1 MERLRHVGNTLR
13 APAATSAFEA
23 WAHSSLVAKHEVIAI
38 DCSLSASDCM
48 GALHPRWPSSPD
60 CAPHHQADRIALLR
74 QSETL
79 EAKLSLAHYELG
91 QLALHKAAQDDE
103 LGGLRKRCAEL
114 SEEAKEHAALVTEA
128 AMAKS
133 ELAELQVMASDCLV
147 IASDC
152 I

>member
-1 MERLRHVGNTLR
+1 MHL
-13 APAATSAFEA
+13 SA
-23 WAHSSLVAKHEVIAI
+23 WAHSTP
-38 DCSLSASDCM
+38 D
-48 GALHPRWPSSPD
+48 GPD

-114 SEEAKEHAALVTEA
+114 SEEAKEHAALVIEA

-133 ELAELQVMASDCLV
+133 ELAELQVMASDGF
-147 IASDC
+147 
-152 I
+152 

>member
-1 MERLRHVGNTLR
+1 MHL
-13 APAATSAFEA
+13 SA
-23 WAHSSLVAKHEVIAI
+23 WAHSTP
-38 DCSLSASDCM
+38 D
-48 GALHPRWPSSPD
+48 GPD

-114 SEEAKEHAALVTEA
+114 SEEAKEHAALVIEA
-128 AMAKS
+128 ATAKS
-133 ELAELQVMASDCLV
+133 ELAELQVMASDCPA
-147 IASDC
+147 IAYHC

>member
-1 MERLRHVGNTLR
+1 
-13 APAATSAFEA
+13 
-23 WAHSSLVAKHEVIAI
+23 
-38 DCSLSASDCM
+38 M
-48 GALHPRWPSSPD
+48 GALHPGWPSSPD
-60 CAPHHQADRIALLR
+60 CVPHQADRIALLR

-114 SEEAKEHAALVTEA
+114 SEEAKEHAALVIEA
-128 AMAKS
+128 ATAKS
-133 ELAELQVMASDCLV
+133 ELAELQVMASDCPV
-147 IASDC
+147 IAYHC

>member
-1 MERLRHVGNTLR
+1 MTPN
-13 APAATSAFEA
+13 
-23 WAHSSLVAKHEVIAI
+23 
-38 DCSLSASDCM
+38 D
-48 GALHPRWPSSPD
+48 GALIARLIRPTGWLSSPD
-60 CAPHHQADRIALLR
+60 CAPHQADRMALLR

-114 SEEAKEHAALVTEA
+114 SEEAKEHAAVVLEA
-128 AMAKS
+128 ATAKS
-133 ELAELQVMASDCLV
+133 ELTELRVMATDCLLMV
-147 IASDC
+147 SDC